1 MKPTKTKPAADH
13 STEEKIKNAARS
25 VFHKKGY
32 AATRTRDIAEEAGIN
47 LALLNYYFRS
57 KEKLFDIIM
66 TETMQG
72 FLTSIMEILNDEKT
86 TFEKKIEIIV
96 GNYIDLLIEQP
107 DIPLFVLSELRANP
121 ETLVSRI
128 SNKKVLMKSVFI
140 MQFQQQIKAG
150 KIAPIH
156 PLHFIMNMLGM
167 VVFPFVGSPML
178 KSIGDLKQKEF
189 DELMQQRKK
198 LIPKWVN
205 AMLKMNYPEAEPRG
219 IS

>member
-1 MKPTKTKPAADH
+1 MKPSKTKPSVDA

-121 ETLVSRI
+121 EALVSRI
-128 SNKKVLMKSVFI
+128 NNKKVLMKSIFI
-140 MQFQQQIKAG
+140 MQFQQQIKEG
-150 KIAPIH
+150 KIAAIN

-178 KSIGDLKQKEF
+178 KSIGDLKQKDF

-205 AMLKMNYPEAEPRG
+205 TILK
-219 IS
+219 IK

>member
-1 MKPTKTKPAADH
+1 MKPVKTKPAADP
-13 STEEKIKNAARS
+13 STEEKIKIAARS

-72 FLTSIMEILNDEKT
+72 FLTSIMFILNDEKT
-86 TFEKKIEIIV
+86 SFEKKIEIIV
-96 GNYIDLLIEQP
+96 VNYIDLLIEEP

-121 ETLVSRI
+121 EELISRI
-128 SNKKVLMKSVFI
+128 SNKKVLMKSIFI
-140 MQFQQQIKAG
+140 MQFQQKIKEG

-178 KSIGDLKQKEF
+178 KSIGDLKQKDF

-205 AMLKMNYPEAEPRG
+205 AMLK
-219 IS
+219 IK

>member
-1 MKPTKTKPAADH
+1 MKPVKINAAADP
-13 STEEKIKNAARS
+13 STEEKIKIAARS

-72 FLTSIMEILNDEKT
+72 FLTSVMFILNDEKT
-86 TFEKKIEIIV
+86 SFEKKIDIIV
-96 GNYIDLLIEQP
+96 VNYIDLLIEEP

-121 ETLVSRI
+121 EELISRI
-128 SNKKVLMKSVFI
+128 SNKKVLMKSIFI
-140 MQFQQQIKAG
+140 MQFQQKIKEG

-178 KSIGDLKQKEF
+178 KSIGDLKPKDF

-205 AMLKMNYPEAEPRG
+205 AMLK
-219 IS
+219 IK